1 MKAASRI
8 VTPVVR
14 FLLGLACKVD
24 ASELRKV
31 PGRGPLIIVTNH
43 INFLEVP
50 LIMAHIL
57 PRDAIGIVKQETWN
71 NPLLGALADVWEA
84 IAIDR
89 EGTDLKAMRDALG
102 VLERGAILIVAPE
115 GTRSGDGRLRK
126 GHGGVVQLALRSGAP
141 ILPIAHYGGEKFW
154 QNAKAFKR
162 TAFVFRVGTPYRLR
176 VPALL
181 GPADEQL
188 ADGDAGLP
196 DTPSRTLSVSRG
208 VREEMTE
215 SVMNSLSLLLP
226 PQYRGVYAEPETA
239 SMRCVEPVSI
249 EI

>member
-1 MKAASRI
+1 MKAASRV

-14 FLLGLACKVD
+14 FMLGLVCRVD

-50 LIMAHIL
+50 LLMAHIL

-154 QNAKAFKR
+154 HNAKAFKR
-162 TAFVFRVGTPYRLR
+162 TEFVFRVGTPYRLR
-176 VPALL
+176 VPALRV
-181 GPADEQL
+181 PADEQP
-188 ADGDAGLP
+188 AAGNSVSP
-196 DTPSRTLSVSRG
+196 DNPSRLSSVSRS

-239 SMRCVEPVSI
+239 SMRCVEPVTL
-249 EI
+249 

>member
-1 MKAASRI
+1 ML
-8 VTPVVR
+8 
-14 FLLGLACKVD
+14 F
-24 ASELRKV
+24 
-31 PGRGPLIIVTNH
+31 
-43 INFLEVP
+43 
-50 LIMAHIL
+50 
-57 PRDAIGIVKQETWN
+57 
-71 NPLLGALADVWEA
+71 
-84 IAIDR
+84 
-89 EGTDLKAMRDALG
+89 
-102 VLERGAILIVAPE
+102 
-115 GTRSGDGRLRK
+115 RSDGRLRK

-176 VPALL
+176 VPALR